1 LSLCWCLDR
10 EAWRWPVERHVHAHG
25 VCVFLTTATGR
36 FGHVGSGIS
45 VHSPGRLY
53 ATPCDRV
60 EWVVVIYTYRFLVGP
75 DGLRW
80 ILEPIVKWIFGWQTR
95 RRFARLRKL
104 LSRHA
109 DEAALWQK

>member
-1 LSLCWCLDR
+1 
-10 EAWRWPVERHVHAHG
+10 
-25 VCVFLTTATGR
+25 
-36 FGHVGSGIS
+36 
-45 VHSPGRLY
+45 
-53 ATPCDRV
+53 
-60 EWVVVIYTYRFLVGP
+60 VIYTYRFLVGP